1 MEGKSALSGRG
12 GLLSTKDDHEE
23 HVMLTFTE
31 RARAMVQTYI
41 DASDGDLTALRITL
55 EGSPG
60 KPEFALTLVDASEA
74 KEDES
79 HVAVDGLTVLVDPAQ
94 TSTLEGATIDFVE
107 AVNES
112 GFKVRLDTGSD
123 HEKPRV
129 GSPTGPMADR
139 INKVLEEQINPA
151 IASHGGFIDLV
162 KVDGTEV
169 YLEMSGGCQGCAM
182 SRMTLRQGVERM
194 VRQAVPEITEIH
206 DVTDHSSGE
215 NPYFEGPT
223 M

>member
-1 MEGKSALSGRG
+1 
-12 GLLSTKDDHEE
+12 
-23 HVMLTFTE
+23 MLTFTE

-41 DASDGDLTALRITL
+41 DASDGELTALRVTL
-55 EGSPG
+55 EGNPG

-74 KEDES
+74 KENETP
-79 HVAVDGLTVLVDPAQ
+79 VAVDGLTVLVDAAQ

-107 AVNES
+107 HVNES
-112 GFKVRLDTGSD
+112 GFEVLLDAGSD
-123 HEKPRV
+123 DAKPRID
-129 GSPTGPMADR
+129 SPTGPMADR
-139 INKVLEEQINPA
+139 IKQVLDEQINPA
-151 IASHGGFIDLV
+151 IASHGGVIDLV
-162 KVDGTEV
+162 GVEGTEI

>member
-1 MEGKSALSGRG
+1 
-12 GLLSTKDDHEE
+12 
-23 HVMLTFTE
+23 MLTFTE
-31 RARAMVQTYI
+31 KARAMVQTYI

-60 KPEFALTLVDASEA
+60 KPEFALTLVEASEA

-79 HVAVDGLTVLVDPAQ
+79 RVAVDGLTVLVDPAQ

-107 AVNES
+107 HVNES
-112 GFKVRLDTGSD
+112 GFEVRLDAGSED
-123 HEKPRV
+123 SKPRV

-139 INKVLEEQINPA
+139 IKKVLDEQINPA

-162 KVDGTEV
+162 EVDGTEV

>member
-1 MEGKSALSGRG
+1 MEGKSALSGQG
-12 GLLSTKDDHEE
+12 GLLSTEDDHEE
-23 HVMLTFTE
+23 YVMLTFTE

-79 HVAVDGLTVLVDPAQ
+79 HVAVDGLTVLVDPTQ
-94 TSTLEGATIDFVE
+94 TSMLEGATIDFVE

-112 GFKVRLDTGSD
+112 GFKVRLDTDSD

>member
-1 MEGKSALSGRG
+1 
-12 GLLSTKDDHEE
+12 
-23 HVMLTFTE
+23 MLTFTE

-41 DASDGDLTALRITL
+41 DASDGDLTALRVTL
-55 EGSPG
+55 EGSPLS
-60 KPEFALTLVDASEA
+60 PEFALTLVETSEA
-74 KEDES
+74 KENES
-79 HVAVDGLTVLVDPAQ
+79 QVAVDGLTVLVDAAQ
-94 TSTLEGATIDFVE
+94 TSKLEGATIDFVE
-107 AVNES
+107 HVNES
-112 GFKVRLDTGSD
+112 GFEVRFDAGSD
-123 HEKPRV
+123 EAKPRIA
-129 GSPTGPMADR
+129 SPTGPMADR
-139 INKVLEEQINPA
+139 IKQVLDEQINPA
-151 IASHGGFIDLV
+151 IASHGGFIELV
-162 KVDGTEV
+162 EVDGTEI

>member
-1 MEGKSALSGRG
+1 
-12 GLLSTKDDHEE
+12 
-23 HVMLTFTE
+23 
-31 RARAMVQTYI
+31 MVQTYI

-162 KVDGTEV
+162 EVDGTEV

>member
-1 MEGKSALSGRG
+1 ME
-12 GLLSTKDDHEE
+12 DDREDD
-23 HVMLTFTE
+23 VMLTFTE
-31 RARAMVQTYI
+31 KARAMVQTYI

-55 EGSPG
+55 DGGPG
-60 KPEFALTLVDASEA
+60 KPEFSLTLVETSEA
-74 KEDES
+74 KENES
-79 HVAVDGLTVLVDPAQ
+79 PVAVDGLTVLVDTAQ

-107 AVNES
+107 HLDES
-112 GFKVRLDTGSD
+112 GFEVLLDTASD
-123 HEKPRV
+123 EVKPRL
-129 GSPTGPMADR
+129 GSATGPMAER
-139 INKVLEEQINPA
+139 IKKVLDEQINPA

-162 KVDGTEV
+162 EVDGTEI

>member
-1 MEGKSALSGRG
+1 
-12 GLLSTKDDHEE
+12 
-23 HVMLTFTE
+23 MLTFTE

-41 DASDGDLTALRITL
+41 DASDGDLTALRVTL
-55 EGSPG
+55 EDGPG
-60 KPEFALTLVDASEA
+60 KPEFALTLVEASEA
-74 KEDES
+74 RENES
-79 HVAVDGLTVLVDPAQ
+79 RVAVDGLTVLVDPAQ

-107 AVNES
+107 HVNES
-112 GFKVRLDTGSD
+112 GFEVRLDEGGGD
-123 HEKPRV
+123 AKPRI

-139 INKVLEEQINPA
+139 IRQVLDEQINPA

-162 KVDGTEV
+162 EVDGTEV

>member
-60 KPEFALTLVDASEA
+60 KPEFALTLVEASEA

-162 KVDGTEV
+162 EVDGTEV

>member
-94 TSTLEGATIDFVE
+94 TSMLEGATIDFVE

-162 KVDGTEV
+162 EVDGTEV

>member
-162 KVDGTEV
+162 EVDGTEV

>member
-1 MEGKSALSGRG
+1 
-12 GLLSTKDDHEE
+12 
-23 HVMLTFTE
+23 MLTFTE

-41 DASDGDLTALRITL
+41 DASDGDLTALRVTL
-55 EGSPG
+55 QGRPG
-60 KPEFALTLVDASEA
+60 KPEFALTLVEESEA
-74 KEDES
+74 KEAES
-79 HVAVDGLTVLVDPAQ
+79 RVAVDGLTLLVDEGQ
-94 TSTLEGATIDFVE
+94 RSTLEGATIDFVE
-107 AVNES
+107 HVNES
-112 GFKVRLDTGSD
+112 GFEVHLDAGSAAAR
-123 HEKPRV
+123 PQP
-129 GSPTGPMADR
+129 SPPTGPMADR
-139 INKVLEEQINPA
+139 IKKVLDEQINPA

-162 KVDGTEV
+162 EVDGTEV

>member
-1 MEGKSALSGRG
+1 MENDRE
-12 GLLSTKDDHEE
+12 DP
-23 HVMLTFTE
+23 VMLTFTE
-31 RARAMVQTYI
+31 KARAMVQTYI

-55 EGSPG
+55 GGGPG
-60 KPEFALTLVDASEA
+60 KPEFSLTLVETSEA
-74 KEDES
+74 KENES
-79 HVAVDGLTVLVDPAQ
+79 QVAVDGLTVFVDTAQ
-94 TSTLEGATIDFVE
+94 ASTLEGATIDFVE
-107 AVNES
+107 HLDES
-112 GFKVRLDTGSD
+112 GFEVRLDTGSD
-123 HEKPRV
+123 EVKPRL
-129 GSPTGPMADR
+129 GSPTGPMAER
-139 INKVLEEQINPA
+139 IKKVLDEQINPA

-162 KVDGTEV
+162 EVDGTEI

>member
-1 MEGKSALSGRG
+1 
-12 GLLSTKDDHEE
+12 
-23 HVMLTFTE
+23 MLTFTE

-41 DASDGDLTALRITL
+41 DASDGDLTALRVSL

-60 KPEFALTLVDASEA
+60 KPEFALTLVDESEA
-74 KEDES
+74 AEHES
-79 HVAVDGLTVLVDPAQ
+79 RVAVDGLMVLVDEGQ

-107 AVNES
+107 HINES
-112 GFKVRLDTGSD
+112 GFEVRLQAATSTAR
-123 HEKPRV
+123 PRL

-139 INKVLEEQINPA
+139 IKQVLDEQINPA
-151 IASHGGFIDLV
+151 IASHGGFIELV
-162 KVDGTEV
+162 EVDGTEV

>member
-1 MEGKSALSGRG
+1 
-12 GLLSTKDDHEE
+12 
-23 HVMLTFTE
+23 MLTFTDK
-31 RARAMVQTYI
+31 ARAMVQTYI
-41 DASDGDLTALRITL
+41 DASDGDLTALRIAL
-55 EGSPG
+55 EGGPG
-60 KPEFALTLVDASEA
+60 KPEFSLTLVETSEA
-74 KEDES
+74 QENES
-79 HVAVDGLTVLVDPAQ
+79 HVAVDGLTVLVDTAQ

-107 AVNES
+107 HLNES
-112 GFKVRLDTGSD
+112 GFEVRLDTGRD
-123 HEKPRV
+123 DAKPRI
-129 GSPTGPMADR
+129 GSPTGPMAER

-162 KVDGTEV
+162 EVDGTEV